1 MQNIQPLPSKRPWGR
16 IFLAIYLLALLAS
29 HIVRWARPA
38 TNVQLASTDGSMLK
52 TVQVQ
57 AINGDRVLDTPI
69 TLAYREWLPAGNPN
83 APAVL
88 LFHGSPGSGRSF
100 RGLGPLI
107 GQRYRAIAL
116 DLPGFGAS
124 TIDIPD
130 YAFKTHAE
138 YGLAFMD
145 ALGIPSAHVLG
156 FSMGGGVVISMI
168 DAAPQR
174 IKSVTLLS
182 AIGVQ
187 EMELIGDYDLNHM
200 VHGAMLSGLWLI
212 KEGLPHFGALDQRY
226 PLSFAW
232 NFYQSDQRPLR
243 GILQR
248 YAGPLL
254 ILQGDS
260 DTQVPVE
267 AAREHARI
275 VPQSELK
282 IYDYS
287 HFLTQQQP
295 AMLAETLL
303 PFLERVE
310 AGTAITRSRAEP
322 QRIAEASQPYDVR
335 HMPKLVGIAIVSVIA
350 LLALATLISEDLACI
365 SAGVLVAQGRLEFG
379 VAVLACFLGIYVG
392 DILIF
397 LAGRKLGR
405 ATIGK
410 APLKWLTKPEALQR
424 GSDWLD
430 RRGIAVIIA
439 SRFMPG
445 TRFATYFAA
454 GAVSHGS
461 RSLLRFAVFFFI
473 AVALWTPLF
482 VGAATVLGAEI
493 IKRISIQSVLWSILL
508 AALVIYALYQLLS
521 QLITYRGRRKWVGAL
536 RSTWR
541 WEFWPRGRFYPP
553 VVLYVLWLALRHRSL
568 TVFTAANPA
577 IPAGGIV
584 GESKYD
590 ILQRLNDVDNRV
602 AGFVAS
608 FDLIRA
614 NPDIEKRIAQA
625 QAFRV
630 AQGCD
635 YPIVL
640 KPDVGERGSGVSIIR
655 SDEQLRIH
663 FANDPSDTIIQSYAP
678 GDEFGVFYYRYPHE
692 AHGHIFAITEKRMP
706 VVTGDGVRT
715 LERLILDDTRAVC
728 MADYY
733 INQQPDVQRVPAQG
747 ERVQLVELGTHSRG
761 CLFLDGAWVNTL
773 ELEAAI
779 DQVSQRFAGF
789 YFGRYDIRTPNV
801 EDFKHGR
808 NFKVLE
814 LNGVSSE
821 ATMIYDPKHS
831 LLDAYRILFKQ
842 WRIAFEI
849 GAANVQRGSAVMTL
863 PELVRWLSQHR

>member
-1 MQNIQPLPSKRPWGR
+1 MPQPQPAKRSWGR
-16 IFLAIYLLALLAS
+16 IALALYLVALLAS
-29 HIVRWARPA
+29 HVVRWAWPA
-38 TNVQLASTDGSMLK
+38 TAPQLSNTDAGALK
-52 TVQVQ
+52 TVQVRT
-57 AINGDRVLDTPI
+57 IDGDVVLDQPI
-69 TLAYREWLPAGNPN
+69 TLAYREWAPANNPN
-83 APAVL
+83 APVVL
-88 LFHGSPGSGRSF
+88 LFHGSPGSGRTF

-107 GQRYRAIAL
+107 GQHYRTIAM

-130 YAFKTHAE
+130 YAFKAHAK

-145 ALGIPSAHVLG
+145 ALHIPSAHILG
-156 FSMGGGVVISMI
+156 FSMGGGVVLSMI
-168 DAAPQR
+168 DSAPQR
-174 IKSVTLLS
+174 IKSATLLS

-187 EMELIGDYDLNHM
+187 EMELIGDYDLNHI
-200 VHGAMLSGLWLI
+200 VHGAMLGALWLV
-212 KEGLPHFGALDQRY
+212 KEGVPHFGALDQRY
-226 PLSFAW
+226 PFSFAW

-248 YAGPLL
+248 YAGPML
-254 ILQGDS
+254 ILQGDA

-295 AMLAETLL
+295 VMLAEALL
-303 PFLERVE
+303 PFLDRVE
-310 AGTAITRSRAEP
+310 AGQAVARAKADSA
-322 QRIAEASQPYDVR
+322 RILAADQPYDVR
-335 HMPKLVGIAIVSVIA
+335 TMPKLVGVAIVSVIA

-365 SAGVLVAQGRLEFG
+365 SAGILVAQGRLDFG
-379 VAVLACFLGIYVG
+379 AAVLACFIGIYIG
-392 DILIF
+392 DVLIF

-405 ATIGK
+405 AAISK
-410 APLKWLTKPEALQR
+410 APLKWMIKPEALQR

-461 RSLLRFAVFFFI
+461 RSLVRFALFFFI

-482 VGAATVLGAEI
+482 IGAATLLGAEI
-493 IKRISIQSVLWSILL
+493 IKRISIQSVLWSIMV
-508 AALVIYALYQLLS
+508 AALAIYTLYQLVS
-521 QLITYRGRRKWVGAL
+521 QLMTYRGRRKWVGTL

-553 VVLYVLWLALRHRSL
+553 VILYVLRLALRYRSL
-568 TVFTAANPA
+568 TLVTAANPA
-577 IPAGGIV
+577 IPAGGIM
-584 GESKYD
+584 GESKFD
-590 ILQRLNDVDNRV
+590 ILQRLNDVD
-602 AGFVAS
+602 GFVAA
-608 FDLIRA
+608 FALIA
-614 NPDIEKRIAQA
+614 PDTELEKRIAQA
-625 QAFRV
+625 QAFMT
-630 AQGCD
+630 AQGCG

-640 KPDVGERGSGVSIIR
+640 KPDVGERGSGVSIIHNA
-655 SDEQLRIH
+655 EQMQAH
-663 FANDPSDTIIQSYAP
+663 FARDPSATIIQAYAP
-678 GDEFGVFYYRYPHE
+678 GDEFGVFYFRYPHE
-692 AHGHIFAITEKRMP
+692 SHGHIFAITEKRMP
-706 VVTGDGVRT
+706 VLVGDGTRT
-715 LERLILDDTRAVC
+715 LERLILDDERAVC

-733 INQQPDVQRVPAQG
+733 IKQQPDVERVPATG

-761 CLFLDGAWVNTL
+761 CIFLDGAWVNTP
-773 ELEAAI
+773 ELEATI
-779 DQVSQRFAGF
+779 DRISQRFDGF
-789 YFGRYDIRTPNV
+789 YFGRYDIRTPSI
-801 EDFKHGR
+801 EAFKQGHS
-808 NFKVLE
+808 FKVLE

-831 LLDAYRILFKQ
+831 LFDAYRILFKQ

-849 GAANVQRGSAVMTL
+849 GLANVQRGHKPMAMWA
-863 PELVRWLSQHR
+863 LVRWLSR